1 MIKRVES
8 DIEWNERV
16 LAEKRFYTLRPPV
29 SNFMVKT
36 LFLSSLA
43 ILGWVVFAFAA
54 DPVSRDDAGTIR
66 AHAYFANIPSFKTPC
81 VQLKLLYDKDLLL
94 AKNSENILQIT
105 ADKRFDVQNIRKP
118 GGLYEQA
125 LKAKENARK
134 VLVNA
139 YLQRLSAAFDYYV
152 LERDFKAQSESVNAP
167 GLTDTAAH
175 MAYLSGA
182 FAKLESTWYIF
193 IWQSAM
199 YDKRASYAN
208 SLFDKYYTQ
217 VAKAFDGLTLEKQK
231 EFLNEFE
238 KSLQCLRD
246 NRVSIFNHLM
256 EATIQLESNFDPGD
270 GSEPTTTDVINL
282 QLKRTALQIQYWSV
296 GPEFSSVASAYR
308 KLLWA
313 HDKKLRNGELK
324 PLLDAAQKS
333 SPKTGPL
340 KALPLDSEQLHV
352 RELIAR
358 NRAKI
363 GFICLLE
370 DEFITEGTHTVNVSP
385 LDRIGLLFTVGPC
398 YPLENTELM
407 SQE

>member
-1 MIKRVES
+1 MQKQFL
-8 DIEWNERV
+8 NKYTKQV
-16 LAEKRFYTLRPPV
+16 LGFFYSSQLPV
-29 SNFMVKT
+29 SNFMLRN
-36 LFLSSLA
+36 LFISTLA
-43 ILGWVVFAFAA
+43 ILGWVAIAFAA
-54 DPVSRDDAGTIR
+54 DPISRDDAGTIR

-94 AKNSENILQIT
+94 AKNNKNILHIT
-105 ADKRFDVQNIRKP
+105 ADKRVDLQNIRKP

-167 GLTDTAAH
+167 GLIDTAAH
-175 MAYLSGA
+175 KAYLSGA
-182 FAKLESTWYIF
+182 YAKLESTWYLF

-199 YDKRASYAN
+199 YYRSASYAN

-217 VAKAFDGLTLEKQK
+217 VAKAFDGLTLETQK

-238 KSLQCLRD
+238 KSIQCLRD
-246 NRVSIFNHLM
+246 NRTSIFNELM

-270 GSEPTTTDVINL
+270 GSEPTTTDVINH
-282 QLKRTALQIQYWSV
+282 QLKRTALQIKYWSV

-313 HDKKLRNGELK
+313 HDKKLRNGKLK
-324 PLLDAAQKS
+324 PLLDEAQKS
-333 SPKTGPL
+333 SPKIGSL
-340 KALPLDSEQLHV
+340 KALPL
-352 RELIAR
+352 ELR
-358 NRAKI
+358 
-363 GFICLLE
+363 
-370 DEFITEGTHTVNVSP
+370 TTTS
-385 LDRIGLLFTVGPC
+385 
-398 YPLENTELM
+398 
-407 SQE
+407 S